1 MAKREAK
8 DGNNS
13 GFDLGQTPV
22 GEALAAVRPY
32 VLPLLGLTFGLLVVI
47 LAVNRVERFLYED
60 PRFTLRPPELGLKLS
75 PDLRVR
81 NLERAQLSAIRGV
94 FRADEG
100 QSVFRIPLED
110 RRKRIQEIRWV
121 RRASVS
127 RVWPNLIDV
136 RLEERVPLAFVQVS
150 SYRRDQPARVSLIDQ
165 DGVLLPVLP
174 GIDYDV
180 PVLTG
185 VREDRPLAERAAR
198 VNLMRRFLRELG
210 PLAKPVSEV
219 NVCRVDNIRVVYPV
233 NGRAVTLA
241 MGGELWRPRLERF
254 LRHYPEIE
262 KKMPGV
268 IRLDLRLEDRI
279 TADEVERQEC
289 DGE

>member
-1 MAKREAK
+1 MAKREVNE
-8 DGNNS
+8 GS
-13 GFDLGQTPV
+13 SFDLSQTPV
-22 GEALAAVRPY
+22 GEAFAAARPY
-32 VLPLLGLTFGLLVVI
+32 VLPLLGLTFVLLLAI
-47 LAVNRVERFLYED
+47 LAINRAERFLYED
-60 PRFTLRPPELGLKLS
+60 SRFTMRPPELGAKLS

-81 NLERAQLSAIRGV
+81 NIERAQVSAIRGV

-100 QSVFRIPLED
+100 QSVFRIPLEE
-110 RRKRIQEIRWV
+110 RRRRIQEIRWV

-136 RLEERVPLAFVQVS
+136 RLEERVPVAFVQVTS
-150 SYRRDQPARVSLIDQ
+150 FRRDQPARVSLIDE

-174 GIDYDV
+174 GVDYDV
-180 PVLTG
+180 PVITG
-185 VREDRPLAERAAR
+185 VREDRPVAERAAR
-198 VNLMRRFLRELG
+198 VRLMQRFLREIG
-210 PLAKPVSEV
+210 PLARPVSEV
-219 NVCRVDNIRVVYPV
+219 NVCKEDNVRVVYPV
-233 NGRAVTLA
+233 SGRAVTLA

-279 TADEVERQEC
+279 TADELERQEC